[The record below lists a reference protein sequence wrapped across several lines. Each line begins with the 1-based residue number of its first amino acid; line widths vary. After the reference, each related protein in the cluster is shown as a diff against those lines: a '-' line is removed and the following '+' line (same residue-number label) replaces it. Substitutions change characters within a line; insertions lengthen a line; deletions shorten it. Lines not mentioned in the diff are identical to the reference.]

1 MIGAVRLAATLPSLR
16 NVLSRLLLQL
26 PEVASFLPLE
36 VALGHGHVDERLFDT
51 LAHALGATADKDAA
65 VDGRVFVCGSS
76 KGMGEGV
83 EEALIDV
90 AMAKGNLEREEAGNF
105 WQLKKEAGQYIA
117 ETW

>member
-1 MIGAVRLAATLPSLR
+1 
-16 NVLSRLLLQL
+16 
-26 PEVASFLPLE
+26 
-36 VALGHGHVDERLFDT
+36 
-51 LAHALGATADKDAA
+51 

-90 AMAKGNLEREEAGNF
+90 AMEKGNLDREEARNF
-105 WQLKKEAGQYIA
+105 WDLKKEAGQYIA